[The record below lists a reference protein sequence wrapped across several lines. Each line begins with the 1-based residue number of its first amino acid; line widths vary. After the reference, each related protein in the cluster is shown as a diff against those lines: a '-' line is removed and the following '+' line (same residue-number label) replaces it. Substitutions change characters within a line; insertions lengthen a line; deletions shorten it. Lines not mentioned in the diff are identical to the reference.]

1 MLPLLLGAAGVGVA
15 PVTPA
20 FAAETTSSALRA
32 CAAEADDA
40 RRLAC
45 FDRVVAGLDATTDI
59 RPRESKA
66 PPGEPS
72 AAVPGEP
79 SVVPAGEPSAAPVA
93 SPAEQFGLPKA
104 REEGPRLDAI
114 EAKVVRVS
122 RAANGIRTVTL
133 DNGQVWTELESH
145 SGARFEAGDS
155 VTIKAG
161 AFRSFD
167 LVAPNKRSSKVR
179 RAR

>member
-1 MLPLLLGAAGVGVA
+1 MHRSILSILLGAAGVGVA

-32 CAAEADDA
+32 CAAEAEDA

-72 AAVPGEP
+72 AAAPAEP
-79 SVVPAGEPSAAPVA
+79 SAVPAGEPSA

-179 RAR
+179 RTR